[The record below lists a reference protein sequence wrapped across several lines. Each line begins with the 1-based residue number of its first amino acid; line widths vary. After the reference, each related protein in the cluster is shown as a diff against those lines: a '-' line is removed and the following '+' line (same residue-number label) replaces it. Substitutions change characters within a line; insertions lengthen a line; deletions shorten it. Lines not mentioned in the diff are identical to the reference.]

1 MVPTT
6 EHFGMKQLSTIPT
19 NWLGSFLVD
28 PRLHLKKQPRFLQ
41 SNFAQFIWK
50 SILFC
55 CRLGFFSNHIQW
67 SKSKNKLKL
76 IQCKSLITHFST
88 SIVSAFATYV
98 RGIYPSSPVT
108 KDFANHHSPVLWKKY
123 VVMLVL
129 CVSFVLVSHNV
140 IRFLTLLSDSRM
152 YIWSNKCCVILCQGF
167 DTRDCTYSVT
177 DVSYNVNCFGLEDLP
192 NDKCKCIFRH

>member
-1 MVPTT
+1 MVYSWSNNRAFWDETT
-6 EHFGMKQLSTIPT
+6 QHDPYQLVGIVPCWPKAAFEKTTP
-19 NWLGSFLVD
+19 F
-28 PRLHLKKQPRFLQ
+28 FFFFF

-108 KDFANHHSPVLWKKY
+108 KDFANHHSPVLWKKICCY
-123 VVMLVL
+123 
-129 CVSFVLVSHNV
+129 VSFV
-140 IRFLTLLSDSRM
+140 
-152 YIWSNKCCVILCQGF
+152 C
-167 DTRDCTYSVT
+167 
-177 DVSYNVNCFGLEDLP
+177 
-192 NDKCKCIFRH
+192 